1 MHAIHVSIE
10 GLAVLQRGMEQAPEM
25 TRNALLY
32 AMTEAT
38 MLTERETRELMPR
51 VSGLT
56 AASIESDAFAT
67 PVGVV
72 GTVGSPLPS
81 ALFIELGTR
90 PHMPPVDARIPWV
103 RAALG
108 VEPTRERE
116 VAWLVAR
123 KIAKHGT
130 KAQKPFERA
139 AQAVSGQVAR
149 IFETACSLVAEQIA
163 TTRGAA

>member
-72 GTVGSPLPS
+72 GTVGSQ
-81 ALFIELGTR
+81 IG
-90 PHMPPVDARIPWV
+90 
-103 RAALG
+103 RAH
-108 VEPTRERE
+108 V
-116 VAWLVAR
+116 
-123 KIAKHGT
+123 
-130 KAQKPFERA
+130 
-139 AQAVSGQVAR
+139 
-149 IFETACSLVAEQIA
+149 
-163 TTRGAA
+163 

>member
-72 GTVGSPLPS
+72 GTVGSP
-81 ALFIELGTR
+81 
-90 PHMPPVDARIPWV
+90 IPWV

-139 AQAVSGQVAR
+139 AQAVSGQVVR